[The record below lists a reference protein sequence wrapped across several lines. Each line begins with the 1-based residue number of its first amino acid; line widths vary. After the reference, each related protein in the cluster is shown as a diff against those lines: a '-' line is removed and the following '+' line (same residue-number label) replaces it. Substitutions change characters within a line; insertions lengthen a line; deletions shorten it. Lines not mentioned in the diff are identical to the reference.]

1 MRSSRSGR
9 RCCTRATWRDWA
21 WQPGDVVT
29 IESRRGEVACTRARD
44 DGTPPGAVFVPFCYY
59 EAAVNLLTNAALDPF
74 GKIPEFKYC
83 AVRISVGGP
92 EPTAATSSYGG
103 GRILAEARRSVNLRA
118 MHARGV
124 HLEYSFQPDGQHGA
138 DVHNP
143 LFELLS
149 AVREHGSIQH
159 AAKAMGASYRHV
171 WGALKHWEGVLGE
184 PLVSWSQG
192 QPARLTPFA
201 QRMVWAEARARARLA
216 PHIEALRVELER
228 VLSDALDGT
237 QQVFTLYASHD
248 LALPLLRERAGAEHR
263 LHVELKFAGSV
274 DALRALADGRCVVAG
289 FHVPRLP
296 AGGKLFEK
304 SLKPLLKPG
313 LHKLIGCATRRQ
325 GLIVARGNPLGSGVA
340 ARPGARGRALRQSPE
355 RLGHSPADR
364 PAAAERGIAPETHR
378 RLRGGAPRTATL
390 RWPLR
395 WPAAWP
401 MSASAS
407 KPRRSATG
415 CTSCRWPTRTTSWSA
430 CATRSI
436 SRRC

>member
-1 MRSSRSGR
+1 
-9 RCCTRATWRDWA
+9 
-21 WQPGDVVT
+21 
-29 IESRRGEVACTRARD
+29 
-44 DGTPPGAVFVPFCYY
+44 
-59 EAAVNLLTNAALDPF
+59 
-74 GKIPEFKYC
+74 
-83 AVRISVGGP
+83 
-92 EPTAATSSYGG
+92 
-103 GRILAEARRSVNLRA
+103 

-201 QRMVWAEARARARLA
+201 QRLVWAEARARARLA

-274 DALRALADGRCVVAG
+274 DALRALAEGRCVVAG

-296 AGGKLFEK
+296 AGGKLFER

-313 LHKLIGCATRRQ
+313 IHKLIGFATRRQ
-325 GLIVARGNPLGSGVA
+325 GLIVARGNPLGLASLRDLAREGVRFVNRQSGSGTRLLTDQLLQIERIVPESIAGYAAGAEDSHLAVAAAVASGVA
-340 ARPGARGRALRQSPE
+340 DVGMGIE
-355 RLGHSPADR
+355 
-364 PAAAERGIAPETHR
+364 AAAQRYGLHFVPLATEDYFLVC
-378 RLRGGAPRTATL
+378 LRDALDQPAVLKLREVLASPTWQQTVQSLPGYGGDRAGQVLSLTQALPWWTFRVRKRKRT
-390 RWPLR
+390 
-395 WPAAWP
+395 
-401 MSASAS
+401 
-407 KPRRSATG
+407 
-415 CTSCRWPTRTTSWSA
+415 
-430 CATRSI
+430 
-436 SRRC
+436 SR

>member
-1 MRSSRSGR
+1 MR
-9 RCCTRATWRDWA
+9 
-21 WQPGDVVT
+21 
-29 IESRRGEVACTRARD
+29 
-44 DGTPPGAVFVPFCYY
+44 
-59 EAAVNLLTNAALDPF
+59 
-74 GKIPEFKYC
+74 
-83 AVRISVGGP
+83 
-92 EPTAATSSYGG
+92 
-103 GRILAEARRSVNLRA
+103 
-118 MHARGV
+118 ARGV
-124 HLEYSFQPDGQHGA
+124 HLEYSFQSADQHGA

-201 QRMVWAEARARARLA
+201 HRMVWAEARARARLA

-248 LALPLLRERAGAEHR
+248 LALPLLRERAAAEHR

-274 DALRALADGRCVVAG
+274 DALRALAEGRCVVAG
-289 FHVPRLP
+289 FHVPKLP
-296 AGGKLFEK
+296 AGNKLFEK

-325 GLIVARGNPLGSGVA
+325 GLIVARGNPLGLASLRDLVREGVRFVNRQSGSGTRLFTDQLLQSEGIAAETIAGYCDGAEDSHLAVA
-340 ARPGARGRALRQSPE
+340 AAVASGSADAGVGIEAAAQRYGLHFVPLADEDYFLVCLRDALDQPAVLKLREVLASATWQQTLQTLPGYG
-355 RLGHSPADR
+355 ADR
-364 PAAAERGIAPETHR
+364 AGQVLSLTQALPWWRFR
-378 RLRGGAPRTATL
+378 VRKRKRTA
-390 RWPLR
+390 R
-395 WPAAWP
+395 
-401 MSASAS
+401 
-407 KPRRSATG
+407 
-415 CTSCRWPTRTTSWSA
+415 
-430 CATRSI
+430 
-436 SRRC
+436 